1 VRDTA
6 LGLLDGVYAAAL
18 GEQQWQPNLDAL
30 AEFLGYSAT
39 SLELHNV
46 RQGHLLHIETSRIDP
61 ADMPIYTRDFSHD
74 NPRINHLKTSQ
85 TPISHDHLHMTETD
99 MDRDRFYSDFLRP
112 RDFRYYLA
120 AETPVFDGEIK
131 GGLAFQRSGGV
142 SGADE
147 EGISLLTAMEPHLT
161 RAIKLYWHRL
171 RDAIDPEFLDRR
183 LAQFTLTDAER
194 RLARALAQGER
205 LAEYAKRTAVSMN
218 TVYTHYR
225 RIKEKLDCR
234 DQAALAARLRD
245 IAFSTT

>member
-1 VRDTA
+1 MRDTA
-6 LGLLDGVYAAAL
+6 LSLLDGVYAAAL

-30 AEFLGYSAT
+30 ADFLGYSAT

-46 RQGHLLHIETSRIDP
+46 QQGRLLHFETSRIDP
-61 ADMPIYTRDFSHD
+61 ADMSVYMRDFLQD
-74 NPRINHLKTSQ
+74 NPRLDHLKAAQ
-85 TPISHDHLHMTETD
+85 TPITHDHMHMTEAD

-120 AETPVFDGEIK
+120 VETPIFDGEIK
-131 GGLAFQRSGGV
+131 GGLAFQRSGRV

-147 EGISLLTAMEPHLT
+147 EGIRLLTSMEPHLT
-161 RAIKLYWHRL
+161 RAIKLYWRRL
-171 RDAIDPEFLDRR
+171 RAAIDPDFFDRQ
-183 LAQFTLTDAER
+183 LALFALTDAER
-194 RLARALAQGER
+194 RLTRALAQGER
-205 LAEYAKRTAVSMN
+205 LAEYATRTAVSMN

-245 IAFSTT
+245 IAYGVA